1 MARARDFAGAAMR
14 SRMARQGTDCIDDFG
29 LPGGLMPPRRGRSK
43 AEMRREIEEAT
54 AAVSRRVTCAACG
67 HSATVA
73 LPPSKRHARLR
84 CSRCGTP
91 AA

>member
-1 MARARDFAGAAMR
+1 MARARNFAGAGMR
-14 SRMARQGTDCIDDFG
+14 ERIARQGADCIDDFG
-29 LPGGLMPPRRGRSK
+29 LSGGLTPPRRGRSK
-43 AEMRREIEEAT
+43 AEMRREAEAAT
-54 AAVSRRVTCAACG
+54 AAVSRVVTCPGCG

-73 LPPSKRHARLR
+73 LPPAKRRARLR